1 MDSKTITLLVIA
13 GILVL
18 LSMLFSASESAFFSV
33 NKLRVRFLRNQKH
46 KGALRAG
53 KLLDNRDKL
62 LNTVLVGN
70 NIVNIALS
78 AILTSIALDFF
89 GSAGVGYATL
99 ATTILLL
106 IFGEITPKTLG
117 TQHPESIAFALS
129 RFLSFFSILFRPL
142 ILIFSAF
149 SQMLIKLLQINPNLK
164 QASFTEEEIKTLIEV
179 GEEEGVLDE
188 NERHMLHRVFMFTDL
203 AARDIMTPRTEIT
216 FVPENASYDEVI
228 ELARTSRLSRFP
240 VLGKDIDEV
249 KGILYI
255 KDVLSNITDKDS
267 FSVKKSMRE
276 VLYISETKNMTA
288 IQDLFRAK
296 TQSVAIVLDEYSGTS
311 GLVTK
316 EDIAREIFGVVEDEY
331 EAPVEHIHVKM
342 TDSEVLVSGKTRL
355 TEIAEQFE
363 ITIESEYHE
372 TIAGFIMEILDSIPQ
387 EGASINHEGFSF
399 TVQSLEGN
407 RISEVLIKAE
417 DV

>member
-1 MDSKTITLLVIA
+1 MGSKTIFLLTIA
-13 GILVL
+13 GILIL

-53 KLLDNRDKL
+53 KLLDKKEML

-89 GSAGVGYATL
+89 GPAGVGYATL

-129 RFLSFFSILFRPL
+129 NFLSFFSVLFRPL
-142 ILIFSAF
+142 ILLFSAF
-149 SQMLIKLLQINPNLK
+149 SQGLVKIIGISQNQQ
-164 QASFTEEEIKTLIEV
+164 QASFTEEEIKTLIEM

-188 NERHMLHRVFMFTDL
+188 REKRMLHRVFMFTDL
-203 AARDIMTPRTEIT
+203 AAKDIMTPRTEIT
-216 FVPENASYDEVI
+216 FIPESATYKEVL
-228 ELARTSRLSRFP
+228 ELAKSSRLSRFP

-249 KGILYI
+249 KGILHI
-255 KDVLSNITDKDS
+255 KDVLSCNTKKDS
-267 FSVKKSMRE
+267 FSVKKIMRE
-276 VLYISETKNMTA
+276 VLYISETKSMSS
-288 IQDLFRAK
+288 IQQQFREE
-296 TQSVAIVLDEYSGTS
+296 TQSVAIVLDEYSGTA
-311 GLVTK
+311 GLITK

-342 TDSEVLVSGKTRL
+342 TDSEILVSGKTRL
-355 TEIAEQFE
+355 SEIAEQFD
-363 ITIESEYHE
+363 IKIESEYHE
-372 TIAGFIMEILDSIPQ
+372 TIAGFIMEVLDGIPQQNDSI
-387 EGASINHEGFSF
+387 SHEGFTF
-399 TVQSLEGN
+399 TVKTLEGK

-417 DV
+417 DI